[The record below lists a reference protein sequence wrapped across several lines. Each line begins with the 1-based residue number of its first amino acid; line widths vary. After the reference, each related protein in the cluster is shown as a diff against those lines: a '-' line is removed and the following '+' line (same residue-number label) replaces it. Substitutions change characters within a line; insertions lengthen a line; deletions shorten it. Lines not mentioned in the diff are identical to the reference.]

1 MAVPPVHLL
10 VQVDVDVDAAGLV
23 VGLQVEG
30 LGHRLRRGGEGELA
44 RVAIATHHVL
54 ADVVVQLNGVVGPYL
69 EVLDGQLHRVVA
81 GIDER
86 VGPPCLA
93 LPAAVGELVA
103 NLVGVSPVGLA
114 VAVVVPVVV
123 PALVTVTHVLALV
136 VGLVVPLLLPLDA
149 IVCQSEWRGGL
160 LAGAVEMEVVV
171 CHMAVPPIH
180 LLVQV
185 DVDVDAAGV
194 VVGLQVEGLG
204 HRLSRGSELEGD
216 VVVLAPDHVLTDV
229 GGYLQAVIGSYLEI
243 LSSELHRVVALF
255 D

>member
-10 VQVDVDVDAAGLV
+10 VQVDVDVDAAGVV

-160 LAGAVEMEVVV
+160 LAGAVEVEVVGEGGPTPVMVLGNVSEDVNVACIVVRGQVKSDILTIRGGCKV
-171 CHMAVPPIH
+171 CIDLRDFTAH
-180 LLVQV
+180 L
-185 DVDVDAAGV
+185 AAN
-194 VVGLQVEGLG
+194 LG
-204 HRLSRGSELEGD
+204 FN
-216 VVVLAPDHVLTDV
+216 P
-229 GGYLQAVIGSYLEI
+229 Q
-243 LSSELHRVVALF
+243 
-255 D
+255 